1 MNKPTSPQIMALAQQ
16 AEGFLRA
23 GQPHKAVQTLTPVM
37 RFAHKTFPALVVF
50 ARATASLGQHER
62 AAETYRQALKIR
74 PSDAPVRTEFAL
86 ALKRSG
92 AYESSLQEVR
102 SARQTEPFFPRA
114 VMLEADLL
122 MDLDDQGGAVEL
134 LNHFEENAPE
144 NARTPDTMAHLCS
157 TRLRL
162 VPRHLG
168 AEGLVEEAQKFVGD
182 EQVNARLRAVIASR
196 LAGVFDKLDQP
207 DDAIRMQARS
217 KELRDSPWD
226 ADAHTKRIRASI
238 ETWTAASAREIPKA
252 EVDGSRLVFILGL
265 PRSGSSL
272 LEQMITRHPGANALG
287 ERNEITFA
295 AGTID
300 QPQPRQLPIVRNVR
314 RMNPEFVQKLAEHVL
329 ERYAK
334 AAGNADGL
342 LIDKQPFNFMHV
354 PLLARLL
361 PGCRVLHTTRD
372 LRDVA
377 LSYYLQWF
385 NAEHGQANSF
395 ESLGKY
401 CQDYAEM
408 MRAWRGLEA
417 PTERPE
423 ILDVSYELLTREPEG
438 VMRRVLDFLGLEWDE
453 SVLEHTKNE
462 RVVATASREQV
473 RSELYTSS
481 VGRWKR
487 YESHMQP
494 FIEHVREFLTDDAG
508 A

>member
-16 AEGFLRA
+16 GEGFLRA
-23 GQPHKAVQTLTPVM
+23 GQPYKAVRLLAPVM
-37 RFAHKTFPALVVF
+37 PFASKVFPALVVY
-50 ARATASLGQHER
+50 AQATASLGQHER
-62 AAETYRQALKIR
+62 AAETFKKAVKIR
-74 PSDAPVRTEFAL
+74 PSDAGLRTAFAL
-86 ALKRSG
+86 SLKRSG
-92 AYESSLQEVR
+92 AYEQSLQEVR
-102 SARQTEPFFPRA
+102 RARQNEPLLPRA

-122 MDLDDQGGAVEL
+122 MDLDDHGGAAQL
-134 LNHFEENAPE
+134 LNHFEESAPQSV
-144 NARTPDTMAHLCS
+144 RTPDTMAHLCS

-168 AEGLVEEAQKFVGD
+168 AEGLVEEAQNLVGN
-182 EQVNARLRAVIASR
+182 EQVNARQRAVIASR
-196 LAGVFDKLDQP
+196 LAGVFDTLDQP

-217 KELRDSPWD
+217 KELRGTPWD
-226 ADAHTKRIRASI
+226 AEAHTKRVRASI
-238 ETWTAASAREIPKA
+238 EIWTAPSAREIPKA

-272 LEQMITRHPGANALG
+272 LEQMLAGHPGANALG

-300 QPQPRQLPIVRNVR
+300 QPQPRQLPIVRDVR
-314 RMNPEFVQKLAEHVL
+314 KMNPEFVQKLAEHVL

-342 LIDKQPFNFMHV
+342 LIDKQPFNYFHV

-372 LRDVA
+372 MRDVA
-377 LSYYLQWF
+377 LSYYMQWF

-401 CQDYAEM
+401 CRDYAEM

-417 PTERPE
+417 PAERPE
-423 ILDVSYELLTREPEG
+423 MLDVSYESLTREPED
-438 VMRRVLDFLGLEWDE
+438 VMRRVLEFLGLEWDE
-453 SVLEHTKNE
+453 SVLEHTKTD

-481 VGRWKR
+481 VGRWKG

-494 FIEHVREFLTDDAG
+494 FIEQVREFLTDDTG
-508 A
+508 P